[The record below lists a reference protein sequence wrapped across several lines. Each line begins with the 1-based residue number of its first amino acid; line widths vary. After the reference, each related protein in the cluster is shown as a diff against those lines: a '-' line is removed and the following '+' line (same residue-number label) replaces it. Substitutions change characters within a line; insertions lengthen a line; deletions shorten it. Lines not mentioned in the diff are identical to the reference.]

1 MAADQK
7 SGSGSR
13 EASSGGGSQNAGSGS
28 QGGPSPA
35 DVPAY
40 EARLHVDA
48 AGLWVSMSTDAES
61 DGGPVVPARP
71 GLEETALLLPAGS
84 PLRLTLG
91 DLGVLVEATAADMR
105 VRLEGR
111 RALREALCRRG
122 SGGGGATA
130 P

>member
-13 EASSGGGSQNAGSGS
+13 EASSGSGSQSAGSGS
-28 QGGPSPA
+28 QGGLSPA

-48 AGLWVSMSTDAES
+48 AGLWVSMATDAE
-61 DGGPVVPARP
+61 PADPP
-71 GLEETALLLPAGS
+71 GAAVLPALEEAALLLPAGS

-91 DLGVLVEATAADMR
+91 DLGALVEATAADMR

-122 SGGGGATA
+122 SGGGGAPA